1 LSIWWYLMSTSALEP
16 SRRGDTAQAR
26 DALVRAAGG
35 YLHNVI
41 RQPRITCRVCA
52 APVDGFDRCWRC
64 EQARRIGGVADVVAP
79 LTYAIAGTPS
89 AALVRDYKNHPARS
103 VRENHSAVINGLVR
117 LGITRHERCIGCAA
131 GLAVSCRLIVPSLTS
146 RPGRHPFAELA
157 HPTIASS
164 DAVVLMPAPD
174 ARCDRAINDKFVL
187 QSAARLDGRHV
198 LILDDVWTT
207 GSTAQS
213 AALAVRH
220 AGAAAV
226 SVVVVGRWLN
236 PERRGTAD
244 FIATR
249 LYRGYDP
256 NICPVTGGECP

>member
-1 LSIWWYLMSTSALEP
+1 MSTSAVEP
-16 SRRGDTAQAR
+16 SPRGDTAPVHT
-26 DALVRAAGG
+26 ALVRAAGG
-35 YLHNVI
+35 YLRNVI
-41 RQPRITCRVCA
+41 RQPKITCRVCA

-64 EQARRIGGVADVVAP
+64 EQARRIGGVADLVAP

-89 AALVRDYKNHPARS
+89 AALVRDYKNHPVRS
-103 VRENHSAVINGLVR
+103 VRQCHSALINGLVR

-131 GLAVSCRLIVPSLTS
+131 GLAVSCRLVIPSLTS

-157 HPTIASS
+157 QMVNAAS
-164 DAVVLMPAPD
+164 DAVALMPAPD

-187 QSAARLDGRHV
+187 QPAARLDGQHV

-207 GSTAQS
+207 GSNAQS
-213 AALAVRH
+213 AALAVRR

-226 SVVVVGRWLN
+226 SVLVVGRWLS
-236 PERRGTAD
+236 PDRRGTAN

-249 LYRGYDP
+249 LQRDYDP
-256 NICPVTGGECP
+256 DICPVTGGECP